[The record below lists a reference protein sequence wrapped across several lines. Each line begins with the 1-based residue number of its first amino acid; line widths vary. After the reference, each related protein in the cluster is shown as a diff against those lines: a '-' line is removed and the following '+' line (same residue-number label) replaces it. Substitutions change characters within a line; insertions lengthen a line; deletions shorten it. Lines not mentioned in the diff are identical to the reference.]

1 MAKYNDLDM
10 KNWKDYK
17 DIYTNSLW
25 IINRRN
31 GSGVFKK
38 IYISVHSDEF

>member
-31 GSGVFKK
+31 DSGAFWKD
-38 IYISVHSDEF
+38 IYPRAFW